1 MRILSFLSRLKLNQ
15 LLHISRF
22 KALLAKS
29 FFLSFVHIS
38 RTGLKMAAF
47 SVGVSS
53 SIKRNAKYRRHQLSR
68 ISIFTNTVTSS
79 VVFWFSQIQTKP
91 TKSYFD
97 FHKYR
102 HQLSCISIFTNTDEI
117 SSVVVR
123 FSQKKT
129 PAQLYFDFY
138 KYRWYFLTCI
148 WKFTST
154 DTSWHLF
161 QFTQIQTTPARL
173 GCILIFT
180 ITSIAHQ
187 IQNKDLISVLI
198 HYFSLIV
205 NYMLTFPSLIFGALF
220 SD

>member
-1 MRILSFLSRLKLNQ
+1 MTYDNKSYRVVAPATQSLHMRD
-15 LLHISRF
+15 
-22 KALLAKS
+22 
-29 FFLSFVHIS
+29 
-38 RTGLKMAAF
+38 
-47 SVGVSS
+47 
-53 SIKRNAKYRRHQLSR
+53 RHQLSR
-68 ISIFTNTVTSS
+68 ILIFTNTVTSS
-79 VVFWFSQIQTKP
+79 VVICFSQIQSP
-91 TKSYFD
+91 PQLYFD
-97 FHKYR
+97 FHEYR
-102 HQLSCISIFTNTDEI
+102 WYSLTCIWMFTSTDT
-117 SSVVVR
+117 SWDL
-123 FSQKKT
+123 FQFTQMQT